1 MMTFPGP
8 FILVND
14 QITNPCDLMITEL
27 NDKITHLQTASAG
40 ISIIFM
46 TEKEDCKDDLVTLTK
61 NRKTPQKLYLILKK
75 IGYF

>member
-8 FILVND
+8 LILVND

-40 ISIIFM
+40 TSIVF
-46 TEKEDCKDDLVTLTK
+46 TTKKEDCKDDLVTLAK
-61 NRKTPQKLYLILKK
+61 NRKTPQKLYLI
-75 IGYF
+75 